1 MGNTN
6 DRLLAGAAAGFAATG
21 PMTAV
26 MEGLHT
32 LLPSGEQDPL
42 PPRQITERGAAAAGV
57 ARELDEEETEAATAV
72 AHFGF
77 GTAAG
82 ALFGLLAARSQSPVM
97 AGIGYGLG
105 VWAASY
111 LGLLPASGL
120 YKSSR
125 TEPARRHGLMIAA
138 HVVWGA
144 VAGKVLQQLT
154 ADRDGRA

>member
-1 MGNTN
+1 MSHTY
-6 DRLLAGAAAGFAATG
+6 DRLLAGATAGFAATG

-32 LLPSGEQDPL
+32 LLPPREQDPL
-42 PPRQITERGAAAAGV
+42 PPRQITERGAATAGV
-57 ARELDEEETEAATAV
+57 AHELDDEETEAAAAV

-82 ALFGLLAARSQSPVM
+82 ALFGLIAARSQSPVL
-97 AGIGYGLG
+97 AGVGYGLG

-111 LGLLPASGL
+111 LGILPVAGL

-125 TEPARRHGLMIAA
+125 NEPARRHGLMIAA

-144 VAGKVLQQLT
+144 VAGKVLQQL
-154 ADRDGRA
+154 ARDRDGRA